1 MRHFMFRCPR
11 TGHIVKGQADAPRPG
26 ERPHTYHPVQCSAC
40 GGSHLVDPTT
50 GETWRDPTE
59 SLHHEARP
67 HVTER
72 RFPKPWKAE
81 ETDACFIIE
90 TRTGRHWLTSTTRR
104 EPGQRS
110 AANLLTRDEARRIA
124 VNMAKLPDLLLKY
137 GT

>member
-1 MRHFMFRCPR
+1 MIQGR
-11 TGHIVKGQADAPRPG
+11 A
-26 ERPHTYHPVQCSAC
+26 ERPRTYHPVQCSAC

-50 GETWRDPTE
+50 GGIPIK
-59 SLHHEARP
+59 SRP